1 MKKILSSLLNWAK
14 LHWRGIAVAL
24 LVTSIAVI
32 TLSLQLSSLVP
43 GQNRFESTTLGD
55 LAHLPF
61 PWHRAVNAPY
71 MLLAYLFGH
80 ISKNPLYGARV
91 ASVFFG
97 LFATILMYY
106 IIRIWFNIRVAT
118 IGTLL
123 FITSSWLLHTT
134 HQATP
139 LILLVLGP
147 LLTVAPLAW
156 FSRTKKYRTL
166 AFIALAAS
174 LGVAAY
180 IPFMFWLIIA
190 SLAIIVKKEKT
201 LLSDLKKVQFFG
213 AVALYLLIV
222 SPLLI
227 SLAHYPGQIIELL
240 GGSKTLPSIT
250 EYFSHLLQ
258 VITSIF
264 IHAPYLPEL
273 RIGHLPALDIFST
286 AMFILGV
293 YYSYQ
298 RKTNIKT
305 ITLFSSMLVLLLV
318 IPFSPNFSMEA
329 VILIPFVYIGIITGI
344 VELITQWFAY
354 FPRNP
359 LARNIGI
366 SLLVFSI
373 TLSCAYHLE
382 NYFVAWP
389 NDPHTKSV
397 YVVKS

>member
-1 MKKILSSLLNWAK
+1 MKKILSSIWNWTK
-14 LHWRGIAVAL
+14 LHWRGISIAI
-24 LVTSIAVI
+24 LVTVIAII

-43 GQNRFESTTLGD
+43 GQNQFETSTLGELD
-55 LAHLPF
+55 HFPA

-71 MLLAYLFGH
+71 MLLAFLFGK
-80 ISKNPLYGARV
+80 IVANPLYGARV
-91 ASVFFG
+91 ASVVLG
-97 LFATILMYY
+97 LFATALMYY

-139 LILLVLGP
+139 LILLVVGP
-147 LLTVAPLAW
+147 FLAVAPLAW

-166 AFIALAAS
+166 AFMALAAG

-190 SLAIIVKKEKT
+190 SLAIIVKKEKM
-201 LLSDLKKVQFFG
+201 LLSDLKKRQFFG

-222 SPLLI
+222 SPLYI
-227 SLAHYPGQIIELL
+227 SLAHYPGQILELL
-240 GGSKTLPSIT
+240 GGSKTIPSIST
-250 EYFSHLLQ
+250 YFTHVIQ
-258 VITSIF
+258 VFTSIF
-264 IHAPYLPEL
+264 IHAPLLPEL

-286 AMFILGV
+286 AMFVLGV
-293 YYSYQ
+293 YYLYQ

-305 ITLFSSMLVLLLV
+305 MSLFSSMLILLLV
-318 IPFSPNFSMEA
+318 IPFSPNSSMDT
-329 VILIPFVYIGIITGI
+329 VILLPFVYIGIITGI
-344 VELITQWFAY
+344 VELINQWFTY

-373 TLSCAYHLE
+373 TLTSAYHLE
-382 NYFVAWP
+382 SYFVAWP
-389 NDPHTKSV
+389 NDPDTKTV

>member
-1 MKKILSSLLNWAK
+1 MKKILSSIWNWTK
-14 LHWRGIAVAL
+14 LHWRGI
-24 LVTSIAVI
+24 SIAILVSVIAII

-43 GQNRFESTTLGD
+43 GQNQFETSTLGELD
-55 LAHLPF
+55 HFPA

-71 MLLAYLFGH
+71 MLLAFLFGK
-80 ISKNPLYGARV
+80 IVANPLYGARV
-91 ASVFFG
+91 ASVVLG
-97 LFATILMYY
+97 LFATALMYY

-139 LILLVLGP
+139 LILLVVGP
-147 LLTVAPLAW
+147 FLAVAPLAW

-166 AFIALAAS
+166 AFMALAAG

-190 SLAIIVKKEKT
+190 SLAIIVKKEKM
-201 LLSDLKKVQFFG
+201 LLSDLKKRQFFG

-222 SPLLI
+222 SPLYI
-227 SLAHYPGQIIELL
+227 SLAHYPGQILELL
-240 GGSKTLPSIT
+240 GGSKTIPSIST
-250 EYFSHLLQ
+250 YFTHVIQ
-258 VITSIF
+258 VFTSIF
-264 IHAPYLPEL
+264 IHAPLLPEL

-286 AMFILGV
+286 AMFVLGV
-293 YYSYQ
+293 YYLYQ

-305 ITLFSSMLVLLLV
+305 MSLFSSMLILLLV
-318 IPFSPNFSMEA
+318 IPFSPNSSMDT
-329 VILIPFVYIGIITGI
+329 VILLPFVYIGIITGI
-344 VELITQWFAY
+344 VELINQWFTY

-373 TLSCAYHLE
+373 TLTSAYHLE
-382 NYFVAWP
+382 SYFVAWP
-389 NDPHTKSV
+389 NDPDTKTV